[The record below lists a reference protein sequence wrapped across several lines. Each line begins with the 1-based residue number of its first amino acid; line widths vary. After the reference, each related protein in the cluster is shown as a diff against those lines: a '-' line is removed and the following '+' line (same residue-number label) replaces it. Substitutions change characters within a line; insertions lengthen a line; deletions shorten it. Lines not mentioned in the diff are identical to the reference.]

1 MAELLPTFQAADLH
15 KGLSDYLG
23 TTFALTDNAARE
35 AINSFLADPEN
46 GLFKGPYVRLRLPF
60 KQAKEG
66 WRESLDWYQGFE
78 PYGHQSEAFKRLSSK
93 PRHGLVSTGLTDQES
108 STGGVVRPLP
118 TMVTTGTGSGKT
130 ESFLIPIIDHVLR
143 AKRNGVTGMKALILY
158 PMNAL
163 ANDQAK
169 RLAEMLTSHP
179 QLNGI
184 TAGIYTGQKDA
195 PRTMVTA
202 AGLVNDRDVFRADAP
217 DILLTNYKMLDMLL
231 LRNEDAPIWKQSAV
245 SLQYVVLDEFHT
257 YDGAQGTD
265 VAMLLR
271 RLGMTLK
278 SYWPEDLADSPHG
291 LTEADRRRP
300 LGRATPVATSATLGG
315 KGDPAAM
322 LRFAETVFG
331 EPFGSD
337 AVITEARLNAQDWAG
352 LAKVPGTGLSIADV
366 ASKAA
371 EINDAIKDAQ
381 DAGGGAHNDA
391 VVSVLSEKV
400 FQTKPQD
407 LLDAV
412 RSHPLTA
419 ALLEHATDAVA
430 LRDLAHKVF
439 ADAAPV
445 TDLEKWEALTD
456 FLSHFISLLSH
467 VRAIH
472 GRAALSVEVHMWI
485 RELSRIDRLVHGDS
499 KFRWS
504 DDGFQQD
511 DELYQPALYCRHCG
525 RSGWGVMLGPTGSD
539 LDLDDS
545 KIRLNKMTGNGR
557 FRALMYAPN
566 EADKV
571 ELHHA
576 DTPDVEGLRWFD
588 AKNRQILSDA
598 PDMQGIDLLEGRI
611 LPILMLTGLEAD
623 DQSKADTCP
632 ACQNVDGISFL
643 GSAVATMLSV
653 TTSNLFGAQG
663 LDANEKK
670 ALVFTDSV
678 QDAAHRAGFVQSR
691 SHILT
696 LRAAL
701 RTALDGE
708 TTLEELVS
716 TAVANAKTPV
726 ERYQL
731 IAPDYVDREQFR
743 AFWKTGSA
751 PSDIRKARTRA
762 IARLLFDASL
772 EFGLQSRVGRTLEMT
787 GTVVA
792 EVEAG
797 SAPVLVG
804 LATSAMESVT
814 QQTTFDGAPP
824 NDQDLLRWTRG
835 VLERMRIRGGIAHS
849 WLNSYIKKDG
859 NRWQIWGGRLKTE
872 GMPAFPSGRPAPS
885 FPRIGPTTKTS
896 ENLDAVTS
904 TSSWYARWA
913 AQCLGVSNADGAF
926 LAKAILREFEK
937 AGVLSSVATE
947 SGAEV
952 FTIPPSRVVLKAP
965 SVQSLAEERNFLQCD
980 TCKALTPGTTT
991 VVDQLDGAPCM
1002 FTRCPGN
1009 LQRAS
1014 VDRDYYRNLYSSTDM
1029 KRVVARE
1036 HTSLLD
1042 EKTRLR
1048 YETEFKSSSTDP
1060 QAPNVLVATP
1070 TLEMGIDIGDL
1081 SCVMLA
1087 SLPTSVASYL
1097 QRVGRAGRLTGNSL
1111 VLAYVRGRGEHLPKL
1126 HDPLSVINGEV
1137 RPPATYLDA
1146 EEILQRQY
1154 TAHVVDRFARDDGR
1168 PHPRKATAALGSAD
1182 PGSFLGD
1189 LIKDSAT
1196 NAGEYLAEFLGQY
1209 GSLLNATSVAALQRW
1224 ATPPSS
1230 GQASDMAK
1238 HLIRAA
1244 QLWSKD
1250 VEELDL
1256 RRKEIDAQ
1264 LPELEARAE
1273 STAATAD
1280 DMQAPKTAHAT
1291 LKMLAHQLREL
1302 RGDYWIKVLEEY
1314 GVLPN
1319 YTLLDDSVILD
1330 VGVSWRDMDTNAFI
1344 TESVGYQ
1351 RGASIALTELAPGA
1365 TFYAQGLQVKI
1376 DAVDLG
1382 PQQSHVQKWQ
1392 MCPQCG
1398 WANTTVNTHGTVA
1411 ACARCGTSSIA
1422 DVSQI
1427 YDVVTLKKVSAEVNR
1442 DEAGIGDRNDNR
1454 VKELFTVAVA
1464 ADIDPAHVSDQ
1475 WYLDGIDFGAK
1486 YLRRTEIRWLNL
1498 GRAAANAGTR
1508 TVAGEEFKT
1517 PLFRV
1522 CSYCGQL
1529 DQNAKE
1535 NNPHEHRFWCKY
1547 RKVSEENVREVA
1559 LARTLS
1565 TQGVALRLPMTAVIG
1580 DDFAI
1585 PSLTAALLLG
1595 LREVLGGAPDH
1606 IDIVQINEPQPGG
1619 EAAVSLLLHDT
1630 VPGGTGY
1637 LAEFAEPEKVWALLN
1652 AAWQVVRS
1660 CSCQNEERLAC
1671 HNCLLP
1677 FAPSWMA
1684 DKVSRMSAQRLLAEI
1699 LFSGEVP
1706 AEGALEPAYSLWKT
1720 TTVEPAVG
1728 NDPESHLEQK
1738 FRRALMTRL
1747 ANVGAQTSVTP
1758 GIRGDTLVFRLPGGR
1773 ARWSLTPQEDILGTR
1788 PDFTLWSQDPSIPK
1802 LAIYTDGHKYHASA
1816 EINRLADD
1824 AAKRAGLRDA
1834 GIIPWAVTWAD
1845 VDAFASADS
1854 GAATRDVP
1862 AWYDSS
1868 LVQKIQARFSLKP
1881 SLLELLNMDAMS
1893 QLWSWINSPVVDE
1906 WQRFSEVVPMML
1918 MDKPFK
1924 SSLESVGERAAAYLL
1939 SESQDV
1945 VAGTDNCWQYG
1956 RGPLVMSAGARS
1968 MDAKGF
1974 VVSLLLDDRP
1984 SAVSLGG
1991 HEKAWREWL
2000 RLSNLMAFKRTG
2012 LTIGTVDL
2020 MAASDS
2026 PVGEFTLTHPEET
2039 FSAEWQE
2046 LLDMATEDELPLL
2059 TALAGIGGLPVPE
2072 LGLELPDGNMVS
2084 IGWEDRKIGVLLEDE
2099 DPSAHVAAGWIIALP
2114 DASHIAELF
2123 KNSEREEIR

>member
-1 MAELLPTFQAADLH
+1 MAELLPAFQAQDLH
-15 KGLSDYLG
+15 RGLTAYLG

-35 AINSFLADPEN
+35 AIDSFLADPEN

-60 KQAKEG
+60 KQAEQG
-66 WRESLDWYQGFE
+66 WRESLDWYKGFE
-78 PYGHQSEAFKRLSSK
+78 PYGHQAEAFKRLSSK
-93 PRHGLVSTGLTDQES
+93 PRLSLVSTGSTSEDN
-108 STGGVVRPLP
+108 STGSETVRPLP

-143 AKRNGVTGMKALILY
+143 AKRNGVTGLKALVLY

-169 RLAEMLTSHP
+169 RLAEMLTTHP
-179 QLNGI
+179 ELHGI
-184 TAGIYTGQKDA
+184 TAGIYTGQKDS
-195 PRTMVTA
+195 PRTMVSA
-202 AGLVNDRDVFRADAP
+202 AGLINDRDVFRAEAP

-231 LRNEDAPIWKQSAV
+231 LRNEDAQIWKQSAA

-278 SYWPEDLADSPHG
+278 SYWPEDLSDSPHG

-322 LRFAETVFG
+322 LRFAETIFG
-331 EPFGSD
+331 EPFGD
-337 AVITEARLNAQDWAG
+337 GAVITEARLSAQDWSG
-352 LAKVPGTGLSIADV
+352 LATDSGTGLSIADV
-366 ASKAA
+366 AGKAA
-371 EINDAIKDAQ
+371 TINIALETSQ
-381 DAGGGAHNDA
+381 NGSSGAPNDA
-391 VVSVLSEKV
+391 VVAVLSEEL
-400 FQTKPQD
+400 FREKPQD

-412 RSHPLTA
+412 RSHRLTA
-419 ALLEHATDAVA
+419 AILEHATNAVA
-430 LRDLAHKVF
+430 LRDLAQKVF
-439 ADAAPV
+439 LGAAQV
-445 TDLEKWEALTD
+445 TDEKTWVELTD
-456 FLSHFISLLSH
+456 FLSHYMSLLSH
-467 VRAIH
+467 VRAVN

-504 DDGFQQD
+504 DDGFRQD

-525 RSGWGVMLGPTGSD
+525 RSGWGVMLGPTGTD

-588 AKNRQILSDA
+588 AKNRQILAEA
-598 PDMQGIDLLEGRI
+598 PDMQGSDLLEGRI
-611 LPILMLTGLEAD
+611 LPVLMLTGLEAD

-632 ACQNVDGISFL
+632 ACQNMDGISFL

-691 SHILT
+691 SHTLT

-743 AFWKTGSA
+743 AFWDTEST

-792 EVEAG
+792 EVDAG

-804 LATSAMESVT
+804 LATRAMESVT
-814 QQTTFDGAPP
+814 QQTAHDGTPP
-824 NDQDLLRWTRG
+824 TDQDLLRWTRG
-835 VLERMRIRGGIAHS
+835 VLERMRSRGGIAHS

-859 NRWQIWGGRLKTE
+859 NRWQIWGGRNKTE

-885 FPRIGPTTKTS
+885 FPRFGPATKTS
-896 ENLDAVTS
+896 ENLDAVTP

-937 AGVLSSVATE
+937 AGVLSSVTTE
-947 SGAEV
+947 SRAEV
-952 FTIPPSRVVLKAP
+952 FTIPASRVVLKAP
-965 SVQSLAEERNFLQCD
+965 SVQSLTRKENFLQCD
-980 TCKALTPGTTT
+980 ICKALTPGTST
-991 VVDQLDGAPCM
+991 VIDQLDGAPCM
-1002 FTRCPGN
+1002 FNRCPGN
-1009 LQRAS
+1009 LQRTS
-1014 VDRDYYRNLYSSTDM
+1014 VDRDYYRNLYSSKDM

-1154 TAHVVDRFARDDGR
+1154 TAHVVDRFARDGGR

-1182 PGSFLGD
+1182 PGTFLGD
-1189 LIKDSAT
+1189 LIKESAAHA
-1196 NAGEYLAEFLGQY
+1196 NEYLTDFLGQY
-1209 GSLLNATSVAALQRW
+1209 GALLSETSVSALRRW

-1230 GQASDMAK
+1230 GQISDMAR
-1238 HLIRAA
+1238 HLVKAA

-1280 DMQAPKTAHAT
+1280 DVQAPKTAYAT
-1291 LKMLAHQLREL
+1291 LKMLAHQLHEL

-1319 YTLLDDSVILD
+1319 YTLLDDSVTLD
-1330 VGVSWRDMDTNAFI
+1330 VGVSWRDMDTNAFV
-1344 TESVGYQ
+1344 TENVGYQ

-1392 MCPQCG
+1392 MCPRCG
-1398 WANTTVNTHGTVA
+1398 WANTTVDTHGPAA

-1422 DVSQI
+1422 DLSQM

-1442 DEAGIGDRNDNR
+1442 DESGIGDRSDNR
-1454 VKELFTVAVA
+1454 IKELFTVAVA

-1498 GRAAANAGTR
+1498 GRAASNAGTR
-1508 TVAGEEFKT
+1508 TVAGEEFKA

-1535 NNPHEHRFWCKY
+1535 NNPHDHRFWCKY
-1547 RKVSEENVREVA
+1547 RKASEENVREVA
-1559 LARTLS
+1559 LSRTLS

-1606 IDIVQINEPQPGG
+1606 IDIVQINEPQTGG
-1619 EAAVSLLLHDT
+1619 EPAVSLLLHDT

-1652 AAWQVVRS
+1652 AAWGVVHS
-1660 CSCQNEERLAC
+1660 CFCQNEERLAC

-1684 DKVSRMSAQRLLAEI
+1684 DKVSRMSAQRLLAKI

-1706 AEGALEPAYSLWKT
+1706 AEGTQEPAFSLWKT
-1720 TTVEPAVG
+1720 TKVEPAVG
-1728 NDPESHLEQK
+1728 SDPESHLEQK
-1738 FRRALMTRL
+1738 FRRALMKRL
-1747 ANVGAQTSVTP
+1747 VDAGAQTSITP
-1758 GIRGDTLVFRLPGGR
+1758 GIRGDTVVFRLPGGR
-1773 ARWSLTPQEDILGTR
+1773 ARWSLTPQEDLLGTR

-1802 LAIYTDGHKYHASA
+1802 IAIYTDGHKYHASL
-1816 EINRLADD
+1816 EHNRIADD
-1824 AAKRAGLRDA
+1824 AAKRAALREA

-1845 VDAFASADS
+1845 VNAFGAPGGPSPAS
-1854 GAATRDVP
+1854 TVP
-1862 AWYDSS
+1862 EWYDASR
-1868 LVQKIQARFSLKP
+1868 VQQIQARFNLKP
-1881 SLLELLNMDAMS
+1881 SLLELVRMDAMS
-1893 QLWSWINSPVVDE
+1893 QLWSWINNPTVEDWE
-1906 WQRFSEVVPMML
+1906 RFSEVVPMML
-1918 MDKPFK
+1918 MDRSFK
-1924 SSLESVGERAAAYLL
+1924 SSVEGVLERAVEYLTAAR
-1939 SESQDV
+1939 QDYI
-1945 VAGTDNCWQYG
+1945 AGTDNCWQYE
-1956 RGPLVMSAGARS
+1956 RGPLVLSAGARS
-1968 MDAKGF
+1968 MEAKDF
-1974 VVSLLLDDRP
+1974 IVSLLIDDRP
-1984 SAVSLGG
+1984 QAVGSGN
-1991 HEKAWREWL
+1991 HEKSWREWL

-2012 LTIGTVDL
+2012 LTIGTPDL
-2020 MAASDS
+2020 IVSPPDIGEVLSDS
-2026 PVGEFTLTHPEET
+2026 HGEEFVN
-2039 FSAEWQE
+2039 AAWQG
-2046 LLDMATEDELPLL
+2046 LLEMATDDELPLL
-2059 TALAGIGGLPVPE
+2059 QEMALQGNIAVPE
-2072 LGLELPDGNMVS
+2072 LGLELSDRSVVP
-2084 IGWEDRKIGVLLEDE
+2084 IGWADRKIGVLLDDE
-2099 DPSAHVAAGWIIALP
+2099 DHAPFIAAGWTIAAP
-2114 DASHIAELF
+2114 DADAIARLM
-2123 KNSEREEIR
+2123 KSE